1 MPNAIKYNT
10 SAETL
15 SLNKG
20 NFWIGTGD
28 IGKGPT
34 STTGFYNG
42 ITPPSG
48 GYTIYLNKATG
59 GPSIYTCAN
68 DTELISLTN
77 QIAGTS
83 YTTKNES
90 LNYFYT
96 QNDKI
101 IINNDYPPII
111 TDGLVRGFD
120 TSTTLSYPQNGSAV
134 YDLKGDGSYVPLS
147 SGGNPSWSNDISN
160 LTICCLITKTH
171 TDTGYANHPINKW
184 NTSYNVNASF
194 ILYHFENYQGN
205 GQDGKL
211 GWYAYGT
218 NVGWFGHYGFTT
230 MSVGQTFWVALQ
242 FNSTEGMQPWV
253 NGNKAGGRSG
263 NVGTLGRTTSTTY
276 NMQIYMP
283 YEGSQ
288 IGTGYISHILFYDR
302 ELTDAEMVQN
312 YNAVSSRVV
321 V

>member
-1 MPNAIKYNT
+1 MPNPVKYNT
-10 SAETL
+10 SPETL
-15 SLNKG
+15 ALQKG
-20 NFWIGTGD
+20 NFYIGTGD
-28 IGKGPT
+28 VNKGPT
-34 STTGFYNG
+34 SISGYYNG

-48 GYTIYLNKATG
+48 GYTIYLNKAVG
-59 GPSIYTCAN
+59 GPEIYTCAN
-68 DTELISLTN
+68 DTELVTITN
-77 QIAGTS
+77 KVIGTS
-83 YTTKNES
+83 YTTAYEC
-90 LNYFYT
+90 LNYYYS

-101 IINNDYPPII
+101 IVNYDYPSIV
-111 TDGLVRGFD
+111 TDGLARGFD
-120 TSTTLSYPQNGSAV
+120 DTFTVSYPGVGSSIS
-134 YDLKGDGSYVPLS
+134 DLGGSGSYVPLS

-160 LTICCLITKTH
+160 ITICCLLTKTN
-171 TDTGYANHPINKW
+171 TGTGYANHPINKW

-242 FNSTEGMQPWV
+242 FNSTQGMQPWV

-276 NMQIYMP
+276 NMQLYMP
-283 YEGSQ
+283 YEGSN
-288 IGTGYISHILFYDR
+288 IGTGYISHVLFYDR

-321 V
+321 I